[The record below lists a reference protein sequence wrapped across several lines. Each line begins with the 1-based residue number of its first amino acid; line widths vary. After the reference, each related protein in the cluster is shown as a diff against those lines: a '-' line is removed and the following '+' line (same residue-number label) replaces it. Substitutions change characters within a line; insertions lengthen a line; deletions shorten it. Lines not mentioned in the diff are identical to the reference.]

1 MKTNYLC
8 HDDVYLKLK
17 KEENVIGWDKTQA
30 AYEEMERRL
39 KSIFD
44 LCKMPSCGRILELG
58 CGAGNISLRLEKQ
71 GYEVTGIDIS
81 PTAIEWA
88 KSKCLDASGTTKFY
102 VDNVLD
108 MRFVEDGYFDIV
120 LDGHC
125 LHCIIGDD
133 RRAFFFE
140 SLRVLKPGGWLFID
154 AMCGPV
160 SSNKLSGYDPKT
172 KCTIHNGIATRYLG
186 LPEEIEKEVIDA
198 GFKVKLVIR
207 EPEATHDNV
216 VIVAVK
222 PSLSDS

>member
-1 MKTNYLC
+1 METNYLC

-17 KEENVIGWDKTQA
+17 KKGNAIGWDKTQA
-30 AYEEMERRL
+30 AYEEMESRL

-44 LCKMPSCGRILELG
+44 LCKMPSCGRVLDLG

-81 PTAIEWA
+81 PTAIDWA

-102 VDNVLD
+102 VGNVLG

-133 RRAFFFE
+133 RRAFFCE
-140 SLRVLKPGGWLFID
+140 SLRVLKPGAWLLID

-160 SSNKLSGYDPKT
+160 ISSKLSGYDPKT
-172 KCTIHNGIATRYLG
+172 KCTIHDGIATRYLG
-186 LPEEIEKEVIDA
+186 LPEEIEKEVVDA

-207 EPEATHDNV
+207 EPDATHWNV
-216 VIVAVK
+216 IIVAAK
-222 PSLSDS
+222 PSLSDI